1 MIAWLPTSG
10 ASKARIC
17 PHAHCSLNFLCHRQ
31 YLFEIKIEQAR
42 VRDDRVQTPE
52 CHRPPR
58 AKGGK
63 LRVVVAGEFD
73 QPSHDTTTARRE
85 YEGEYPARLDGST
98 I

>member
-17 PHAHCSLNFLCHRQ
+17 PHVHGSLNFLCHRQ
-31 YLFEIKIEQAR
+31 YLFEIRIEQAG

-52 CHRPPR
+52 CHRPPY
-58 AKGGK
+58 AKGWK
-63 LRVVVAGEFD
+63 LHGVIAAEFD
-73 QPSHDTTTARRE
+73 QTSHDTTTAHGE
-85 YEGEYPARLDGST
+85 YKGEYPAQLDGST